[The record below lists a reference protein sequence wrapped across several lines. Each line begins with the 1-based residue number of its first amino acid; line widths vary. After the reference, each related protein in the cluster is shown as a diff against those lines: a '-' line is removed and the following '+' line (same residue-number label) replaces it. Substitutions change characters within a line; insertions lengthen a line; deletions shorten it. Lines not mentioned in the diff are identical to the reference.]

1 MFAKWICVVL
11 FSSLLF
17 APLSVSLADESA
29 EEIEMILSWWN
40 EYGKYW
46 KAAEAQA
53 ESDSLSIASKESSE

>member
-1 MFAKWICVVL
+1 MFAKWIYAVL

-17 APLSVSLADESA
+17 APMSVTLADDSA
-29 EEIEMILSWWN
+29 EDIEKILSWWN

-53 ESDSLSIASKESSE
+53 ESDSLSIALKESSE